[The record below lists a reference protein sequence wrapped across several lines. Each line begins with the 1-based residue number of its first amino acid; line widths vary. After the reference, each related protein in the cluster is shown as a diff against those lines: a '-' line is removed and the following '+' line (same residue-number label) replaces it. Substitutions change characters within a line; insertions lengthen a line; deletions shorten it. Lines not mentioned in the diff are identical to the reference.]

1 MYSCHKSTTD
11 AELISGTLSV
21 SIEIPNDTVEVML
34 DQEKI
39 QLHYLP
45 PIIIEFTMT
54 PRYPLQEVC
63 KFSIQN
69 IWLNKDQLNVLNSRL
84 HEIWEGEKNVVSV
97 VNLFLL

>member
-1 MYSCHKSTTD
+1 MYSCHKSTTGK
-11 AELISGTLSV
+11 ELVSGILSV
-21 SIEIPNDTVEVML
+21 SIEIPNDTVEVVL

-63 KFSIQN
+63 KFSIQS
-69 IWLNKDQLNVLNSRL
+69 IWLNNDQLNVLNSKL
-84 HEIWEGEKNVVSV
+84 QEIWEGEKNVVSV
-97 VNLFLL
+97 VNRFLL